1 MCDGGA
7 VTFNT
12 MPRSM
17 SPVPDTDG
25 DSEWL

>member
-1 MCDGGA
+1 MRDGGA

-12 MPRSM
+12 MPHSM